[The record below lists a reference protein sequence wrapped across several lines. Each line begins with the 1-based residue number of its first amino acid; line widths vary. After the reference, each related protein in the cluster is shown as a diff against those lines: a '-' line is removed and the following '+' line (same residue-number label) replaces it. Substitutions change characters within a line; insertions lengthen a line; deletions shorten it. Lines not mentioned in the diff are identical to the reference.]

1 MGRSEVNLTV
11 SLRMGFRGRRQ
22 EDEVED
28 RFTPKSHLVGFYSN
42 ARPVPTPAKLF
53 PVDTPKVGGP

>member
-1 MGRSEVNLTV
+1 
-11 SLRMGFRGRRQ
+11 
-22 EDEVED
+22 VED

-53 PVDTPKVGGP
+53 QVDTPKGGGP

>member
-1 MGRSEVNLTV
+1 MASE
-11 SLRMGFRGRRQ
+11 GRRQ

-28 RFTPKSHLVGFYSN
+28 RFAPKSHLVGFYSN

-53 PVDTPKVGGP
+53 PIDTPKGGGP

>member
-11 SLRMGFRGRRQ
+11 SLRMASEGRRQ

-28 RFTPKSHLVGFYSN
+28 RFAPKSHLVGFYSN

-53 PVDTPKVGGP
+53 PIDTPKGGGP